1 MSNRKS
7 PLLVRRSRSRRAGAE
22 VALIIS
28 AWQPNF
34 EASRLLRVAL
44 ESMLRNTSTGVEI
57 WVVDG
62 ASPKTSFKVSPDDYP
77 EVSFIDILKMPRAVA
92 AEHLNSYSIRGRVA
106 NLLASRRVSGSF
118 RNGFT
123 LDEGIRNA
131 VMGQSKKP
139 SYFMTLQMDV
149 MFVKPGLIELL
160 LSHFDDATAAV
171 GVRRQRSF
179 DKSEEILHSLGCM
192 WKTSTFL
199 ELNESMLPSF
209 PRFDVGE
216 KAISEAKKKGL
227 EIVGLPCS
235 YSDASVE
242 SYILGTKFSD
252 LTADRTLDDK
262 NEVVFMHLG
271 RGIPRSKGKKK
282 TGTTIDEW
290 VAIWKS
296 LD

>member
-1 MSNRKS
+1 
-7 PLLVRRSRSRRAGAE
+7 
-22 VALIIS
+22 
-28 AWQPNF
+28 
-34 EASRLLRVAL
+34 
-44 ESMLRNTSTGVEI
+44 
-57 WVVDG
+57 
-62 ASPKTSFKVSPDDYP
+62 
-77 EVSFIDILKMPRAVA
+77 
-92 AEHLNSYSIRGRVA
+92 
-106 NLLASRRVSGSF
+106 
-118 RNGFT
+118 
-123 LDEGIRNA
+123 
-131 VMGQSKKP
+131 
-139 SYFMTLQMDV
+139 
-149 MFVKPGLIELL
+149 
-160 LSHFDDATAAV
+160 
-171 GVRRQRSF
+171 
-179 DKSEEILHSLGCM
+179 M

-216 KAISEAKKKGL
+216 KAIVEAKKKGL